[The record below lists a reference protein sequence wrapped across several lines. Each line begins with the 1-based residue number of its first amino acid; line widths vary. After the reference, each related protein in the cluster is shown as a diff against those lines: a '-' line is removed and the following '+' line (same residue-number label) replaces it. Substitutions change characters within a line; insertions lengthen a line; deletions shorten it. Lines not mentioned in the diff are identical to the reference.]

1 MADGLCFA
9 CAVKDVISSVVSS
22 QLEYL
27 MKMSVEATL
36 RRELPLT
43 NPIFTAVVREEEG
56 TCSPGELQCSDGSCV
71 TTDRI
76 CDGLPDCPLREDEQ
90 YCDGVSKSLMSR
102 SRRQATSNCRKNQ
115 WQCRDTSCIS
125 FDGKCDGVIDCPDG
139 SDETYPLCRS
149 EKCQSNWFRCTYGAC
164 VDGTAPCNGIQ
175 ECADNSDELLPR
187 CRNET
192 DEVSS
197 QFKCDNGQLIS
208 GFNHCDGVADC
219 SDGSDETVKACAA
232 KVCPNYLF
240 QCAYGACVDQGAD
253 CNGIKECADNSDESD
268 ELCNRITGPITTT
281 AKPLATGP
289 CVLPPYPDHGSY
301 VVRGAPTASPGQG
314 FKSFALTVSCY
325 PGYALDGPES
335 VLCFDGTWVPP
346 MPKCIRYCKLPPHP
360 SVEYRCLLSDQAGV
374 EGSRPCKEYEPTGT
388 VVKPECRS
396 PNYYASGTLTY
407 MRCSEG
413 TWDYIA
419 LCSPGLIKNAT
430 NVTIIIKD
438 NIEVH
443 ISQFQ
448 YASPIT
454 LVFPNAVQP
463 ITGKPNSVQPNPGSH
478 ISVQFNEAET
488 ITIQP
493 NNVRPVQPPTNRLSV
508 QPNTGTSVLDRFTDR
523 PIWPPLTTDLP
534 SFLQVQPI
542 KPNEKSNESTDYDI
556 DVNEWR
562 MGVST
567 NAHNTKIKHTKE
579 NNTFPVNLDAAHCFW
594 DDAQKQRPSELYAVA
609 VGKLYRPWNLNVDVD
624 AQKSDVKDIKIPPR
638 FQGAASNFQDD
649 IALVILKTRIEYKY
663 YVRPV
668 CLDFDINF
676 NRRQLQPNKLG
687 KVAGWGLTSIN
698 GVAAGTLQVVNIPY
712 VSIEK
717 CIATAPP
724 GFREYIT
731 SDKVCAGYDNGTA
744 LCKGDS
750 GGGLAFP
757 ELDKGI
763 ERFYLRGVVKD
774 IKIPPRFQGAASN
787 FQDDIALVILKTRIE
802 YKYYVRPVCLDFDIN
817 FNRRQLQPNKLGKVA
832 GWGLTSINGVAAGT
846 LQVVNIPYVSIEKCI
861 ATAPPGFR
869 EYITSDKVC
878 AGYDNGT
885 ALCKGDSGGGL
896 AFPELDKGIER
907 FYLRGVVST
916 APSNENLCNANT
928 LTTFTHLLSHEH
940 FIKEHLQLD

>member
-1 MADGLCFA
+1 MAKLYYSFWN
-9 CAVKDVISSVVSS
+9 VFFLVFV
-22 QLEYL
+22 
-27 MKMSVEATL
+27 
-36 RRELPLT
+36 T

-56 TCSPGELQCSDGSCV
+56 TCSPGEVQCGDLSCV
-71 TTDRI
+71 STDRI
-76 CDGLPDCPLREDEQ
+76 CDGQPDCPDREDEQ
-90 YCDGVSKSLMSR
+90 FCDGASQSLVSTWKSGHKR

-115 WQCRDTSCIS
+115 WPCRDTTCIN
-125 FDGKCDGVIDCPDG
+125 FDGKCDGIINCPDG

-192 DEVSS
+192 DEVSG

-268 ELCNRITGPITTT
+268 ELCNRISGPVTTT
-281 AKPLATGP
+281 VKPLATGP
-289 CVLPPYPDHGSY
+289 CVLPPYPEHGSY
-301 VVRGAPTASPGQG
+301 VVQGAPTASPGQG

-325 PGYALDGPES
+325 PGYALDGSQS

-360 SVEYRCLLSDQAGV
+360 SVEYRCLLSNQAGV

-388 VVKPECRS
+388 VVKPECRR
-396 PNYYASGTLTY
+396 PNYYAAGTLPY

-413 TWDYIA
+413 TWDYTA
-419 LCSPGLIKNAT
+419 FCTAECGRVTPEGEFLIINGTNAERGELPWHAG
-430 NVTIIIKD
+430 IYLKA
-438 NIEVH
+438 
-443 ISQFQ
+443 
-448 YASPIT
+448 ASPYMQICGGS
-454 LVFPNAVQP
+454 LVTTNAV
-463 ITGKPNSVQPNPGSH
+463 
-478 ISVQFNEAET
+478 
-488 ITIQP
+488 
-493 NNVRPVQPPTNRLSV
+493 LS
-508 QPNTGTSVLDRFTDR
+508 
-523 PIWPPLTTDLP
+523 
-534 SFLQVQPI
+534 
-542 KPNEKSNESTDYDI
+542 
-556 DVNEWR
+556 
-562 MGVST
+562 
-567 NAHNTKIKHTKE
+567 
-579 NNTFPVNLDAAHCFW
+579 AAHCFW
-594 DDAQKQRPSELYAVA
+594 DDTNKQRPAELYAIA
-609 VGKLYRPWNLNVDVD
+609 VGKLYRPWNLKVDVD
-624 AQKSDVKDIKIPPR
+624 AQKSDVKEIKIPPR
-638 FQGAASNFQDD
+638 FQGAASNYQDD
-649 IALVILKTRIEYKY
+649 IALVLLKTRIEYKY

-687 KVAGWGLTSIN
+687 KVAGWGLTSVN
-698 GVAAGTLQVVNIPY
+698 GAAAGVLQVVNIPY

-717 CIATAPP
+717 CIANAPP

-731 SDKVCAGYDNGTA
+731 SDKICAGYGNGTA

-763 ERFYLRGVVKD
+763 ERFYLRG
-774 IKIPPRFQGAASN
+774 I
-787 FQDDIALVILKTRIE
+787 
-802 YKYYVRPVCLDFDIN
+802 
-817 FNRRQLQPNKLGKVA
+817 
-832 GWGLTSINGVAAGT
+832 
-846 LQVVNIPYVSIEKCI
+846 
-861 ATAPPGFR
+861 
-869 EYITSDKVC
+869 
-878 AGYDNGT
+878 
-885 ALCKGDSGGGL
+885 
-896 AFPELDKGIER
+896 
-907 FYLRGVVST
+907 VST

-928 LTTFTHLLSHEH
+928 LTTFTDLLSHEH

>member
-1 MADGLCFA
+1 MTPTAGLDEINTTFKFTSCL
-9 CAVKDVISSVVSS
+9 VPMSQDLIDLKQPNVIMV
-22 QLEYL
+22 
-27 MKMSVEATL
+27 
-36 RRELPLT
+36 T

-56 TCSPGELQCSDGSCV
+56 TCSPGEVQCGDLSCV
-71 TTDRI
+71 STDRI
-76 CDGLPDCPLREDEQ
+76 CDGQPDCPDREDEQ
-90 YCDGVSKSLMSR
+90 FCDGASQSLVSTWKSGHKR

-115 WQCRDTSCIS
+115 WQCRDTTCIN
-125 FDGKCDGVIDCPDG
+125 FDGKCDGIINCPDG

-192 DEVSS
+192 DEVSG

-268 ELCNRITGPITTT
+268 ELCNRISGPVTTT
-281 AKPLATGP
+281 VKPLATGP
-289 CVLPPYPDHGSY
+289 CVLPPYPEHGSY
-301 VVRGAPTASPGQG
+301 VVQGAPTASPGQG

-325 PGYALDGPES
+325 PGYALDGSQS

-360 SVEYRCLLSDQAGV
+360 SVEYRCLLSNQAGV

-388 VVKPECRS
+388 VVKPECRR
-396 PNYYASGTLTY
+396 PNYYAAGTLPY

-413 TWDYIA
+413 TWDYTA
-419 LCSPGLIKNAT
+419 FCTAGLIKNAT

-438 NIEVH
+438 NVQIH

-454 LVFPNAVQP
+454 LVFPNSVQP
-463 ITGKPNSVQPNPGSH
+463 IVDKPISVQPKPGNP
-478 ISVQFNEAET
+478 IWIQFNEAESF
-488 ITIQP
+488 TIQP
-493 NNVRPVQPPTNRLSV
+493 DDVKPNLAQPISFQPNDVKPNLAQPISFQPNDVKPNLAQPISFQPNDVKPNLAQPISFQPNDVKPNLAQPDLVPFTNRPASV
-508 QPNTGTSVLDRFTDR
+508 QSNNIPTSVWDLFTDR

-534 SFLQVQPI
+534 NFLQIQPI
-542 KPNEKSNESTDYDI
+542 KPKENSNENTDYDI
-556 DVNEWR
+556 DGNDWR
-562 MGVST
+562 IECGRVTPEGEFLIINGT
-567 NAHNTKIKHTKE
+567 NAERGELPWHAGIYLKAASPYMQICGGSLVTTNA
-579 NNTFPVNLDAAHCFW
+579 VLSAAHCFW
-594 DDAQKQRPSELYAVA
+594 DDTNKQRPAELYAIA
-609 VGKLYRPWNLNVDVD
+609 VGKLYRPWNLKVDVD
-624 AQKSDVKDIKIPPR
+624 AQKSDVKEIKIPPR
-638 FQGAASNFQDD
+638 FQGAASNYQDD
-649 IALVILKTRIEYKY
+649 IALVLLKTRIEYKY

-687 KVAGWGLTSIN
+687 KVAGWGLTSVN
-698 GVAAGTLQVVNIPY
+698 GAAAGVLQVVNIPY

-717 CIATAPP
+717 CIANAPP

-731 SDKVCAGYDNGTA
+731 SDKICAGYGNGTA

-763 ERFYLRGVVKD
+763 ERFYLRG
-774 IKIPPRFQGAASN
+774 I
-787 FQDDIALVILKTRIE
+787 
-802 YKYYVRPVCLDFDIN
+802 
-817 FNRRQLQPNKLGKVA
+817 
-832 GWGLTSINGVAAGT
+832 
-846 LQVVNIPYVSIEKCI
+846 
-861 ATAPPGFR
+861 
-869 EYITSDKVC
+869 
-878 AGYDNGT
+878 
-885 ALCKGDSGGGL
+885 
-896 AFPELDKGIER
+896 
-907 FYLRGVVST
+907 VST

-928 LTTFTHLLSHEH
+928 LTTFTDLLSHEH